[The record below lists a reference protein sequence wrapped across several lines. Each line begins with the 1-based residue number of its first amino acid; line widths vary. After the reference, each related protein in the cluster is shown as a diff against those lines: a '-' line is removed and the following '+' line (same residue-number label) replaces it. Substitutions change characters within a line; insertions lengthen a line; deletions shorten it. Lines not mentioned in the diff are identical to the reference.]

1 MKTGWWLS
9 SFTRITI
16 DRMPKTKSAEL
27 PDRIVAVWK
36 RHDDILLLML
46 RAISQEGLAALP
58 TASRGRD
65 VGRVFF
71 HLDRVRRAWLQ
82 FLATGKRPSLPRAD
96 KGPPPKKAA
105 LVAALRESGREV
117 EEFLAKAL
125 AGEARVQMFGGDP
138 LRWLGYLIAHESH
151 HRGQIAIALK
161 QSGVR
166 LPEKIAL
173 GGLWGSW
180 ISGK

>member
-1 MKTGWWLS
+1 
-9 SFTRITI
+9 
-16 DRMPKTKSAEL
+16 MPKTQSAEL
-27 PDRIVAVWK
+27 PDRLVAVWK
-36 RHDDILLLML
+36 RHNDIHLLLL
-46 RAISQEGLAALP
+46 RAISPDGLAALP
-58 TASRGRD
+58 GGSRGRD
-65 VGRVFF
+65 VARVFF

-82 FLATGKRPSLPRAD
+82 YFATGKRPSLPRAD
-96 KGPPPKKAA
+96 KGAAPEKAA
-105 LVAALRESGREV
+105 LVAALRESGRDV

-125 AGEARVQMFGGDP
+125 SGNARVRMFGGDP
-138 LRWLGYLIAHESH
+138 VRWLGYLIAHESH

-173 GGLWGSW
+173 SGLWGTW